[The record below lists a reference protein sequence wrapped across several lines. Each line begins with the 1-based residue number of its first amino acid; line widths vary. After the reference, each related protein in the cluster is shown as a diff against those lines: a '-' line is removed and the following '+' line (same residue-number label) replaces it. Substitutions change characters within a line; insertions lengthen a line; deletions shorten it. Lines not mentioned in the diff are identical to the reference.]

1 MPLTVAVRAA
11 VPADLP
17 ELIAL
22 VREHAEYE
30 RAAPPPSD
38 LVDGLSRLLF
48 GPVPRLHAFVAAAG
62 DDIVGY
68 ATASLEASTWQGA
81 EFLHMD
87 CLFLRPA
94 ARGAGLGGLLVDA
107 VRELAGELGVDR
119 SGGRRPT
126 GTTAPSASTTA
137 PERPAAASSDTPCPS
152 ERPHHRERRR
162 QP

>member
-1 MPLTVAVRAA
+1 MPLSVAVRAA

-22 VREHAEYE
+22 IREHAEYE

-38 LVDGLSRLLF
+38 LADGLSLLLF
-48 GPVPRLHAFVAAAG
+48 GPRPRLYAFVGAAG

-68 ATASLEASTWQGA
+68 VTASLEASTWQGA

-94 ARGAGLGGLLVDA
+94 ARGAGLGGLLVDTL
-107 VRELAGELGVDR
+107 RDLAGELGATEMRWQTPDWNEGAIRFYDRTGATR
-119 SGGRRPT
+119 SGKQRYT
-126 GTTAPSASTTA
+126 LSI
-137 PERPAAASSDTPCPS
+137 
-152 ERPHHRERRR
+152 
-162 QP
+162 